1 MFDLYIFGRYGSINR
16 CFIVLITQRMYS
28 FRQLLILFFLWS
40 ASGQIL
46 AQSTE
51 VEIDISKHL
60 TTEDGLS
67 HFGVTA
73 VIEDHNGLIWVGTFK
88 GLNVYDGYEFKTF
101 YADNEIGSLTSSRIQ
116 SLLQDSNGNIL
127 IGTEKGLSLYDYDK
141 EKFIELYSN
150 SKKDRKL
157 AGPIIN
163 QINQT
168 NQYIVCI
175 TESEGVLLFSKNTYE
190 FVGQYTPEGVD
201 LATLRIHGVDV
212 LTDRHFLMATS
223 IGLLSFDTQKK
234 TFSQVLSDEIRPCL
248 DVVHGKEGYIY
259 VLSTWELYVISVD
272 FERGEPKF
280 TLVRSRLGGQGFAQ
294 LEMDNGGRLWMRRN
308 NNVISVIERPY
319 RLLNNNYEW
328 INYTFKDEFTR
339 ISCFVVNTA
348 SGGWIGSYN
357 QGLFRFRTNERVF
370 KYADLKVDGEKNNNM
385 SSQIIRM
392 VALDS
397 AKVLLTINVN
407 TCKVLDTKTG
417 KTTDIIGPNEA
428 PDRYF
433 TRIFIDTRRITWLGS
448 RTPGIFYQLHNDPK
462 WHPLSHP
469 DWPELETLTVR
480 SFAEDRHGKLWVAD
494 FRNLY
499 RLTIADNGKVLD
511 YEIMQK
517 FGDLTFSDALKI
529 NVIYPDPI
537 ADVIWVATVNDG
549 LIKVSYRE
557 DQPLSETHAI
567 NFIPD
572 PTDTQSFPGYYVT
585 SVKRLPNHE
594 LWVGTLEGGICK
606 LIDEQTNPR
615 FKSYKESDGLDDNDV
630 MTFQCDEEGNLW
642 IATNQGINELNLQ
655 TETFRNYTIED
666 GLEPASFEVNSVRLD
681 NGLMVFGGNN
691 GVCYFDP
698 RAVPRETFL
707 PKLLFGQLKIHNQL
721 VQVDSVLDTHVV
733 LIKPLND
740 TQELSLDYNQSSIS
754 LELISMHFSNTE
766 SHQIRYRLLP
776 LNEKWFVSS
785 SNNKLANFSLL
796 PTGRYT
802 FEAAVSNSKNEW
814 SSPRR
819 IEIIIHPPLWK
830 TTWAYLLYVIVT
842 GVIVFLVMRTLIRMS
857 SLHHRLK
864 VEQLEKDRVVE
875 IDAARIKLFMNISHE
890 FRTPL
895 TLISGPITVLKNMFK
910 NNQDAFQH
918 IDLVQRQ
925 SKKMLQLVE
934 QVHDLRKGEQNL
946 LKLHMQ
952 SFDFTDFITEV
963 KNDFEELAQDSHKK
977 LILEGD
983 ANQLFVM
990 ADKQKLEVVVN
1001 NLLNNA
1007 FKFTKEGD
1015 TIRIAYGIAEE
1026 GFYFEVSDTGR
1037 GIRAEDMDHL
1047 FERFYQTS
1055 KEDGFSVGSG
1065 IGLELSKMLVELHF
1079 GEITVTS
1086 EYGMGSKFF
1095 VCLPVK
1101 VSKEDAFSDKRI
1113 KEILANESHDDK
1125 QRVDQD
1131 KLDLSDLVVDEA
1143 MSDVS
1148 IYYVED
1154 NYDLRTFVEG
1164 ILTQYFKVTSFD
1176 NGKKCADAMDTE
1188 WPDLIISDILMPEMN
1203 GLELCKL
1210 VKVDIRTSH
1219 IPVVLL
1225 TSRSTTDDKIEGL
1238 EMGADAYIVKP
1249 FEMRHLIATVQS
1261 ILQNRQKIRERFKL
1275 GYPLTLEKKQY
1286 NQNDKIFI
1294 ERIYRL
1300 MEENLDNESMDL
1312 EAFSRELYMSRSQ
1325 LFRKVKAI
1333 TNHTPQELIR
1343 SYRLKKAAELLATGG
1358 HTVQQVCYKT
1368 GFKNRAYF
1376 TKVFKE
1382 QFGVNPS
1389 QYTGS

>member
-1 MFDLYIFGRYGSINR
+1 M
-16 CFIVLITQRMYS
+16 
-28 FRQLLILFFLWS
+28 
-40 ASGQIL
+40 
-46 AQSTE
+46 AQSTD

-67 HFGVTA
+67 HFGVTT

-88 GLNVYDGYEFKTF
+88 GLNIYDGYEFKTF
-101 YADNEIGSLTSSRIQ
+101 YADSEIGSLTSSRIQ

-127 IGTEKGLSLYDYDK
+127 IGTEKGLTLYDYDK
-141 EKFIELYSN
+141 EKFVELYSN
-150 SKKDRKL
+150 SKKDVKL

-163 QINQT
+163 QIDQT
-168 NQYIVCI
+168 NQFIVCI
-175 TESEGVLLFSKNTYE
+175 TESEGVLLFNKNNYD
-190 FVGQYTPEGVD
+190 FVGQYMPEGVD
-201 LATLRIHGVDV
+201 LARLKIHGADV
-212 LTDRHFLMATS
+212 LTDRYFLMTTN
-223 IGLLSFDTQKK
+223 IGLMSFDTQKK
-234 TFSQVLSDEIRPCL
+234 AFERVLPNEVRRCL

-272 FERGEPKF
+272 FDRGVPKF
-280 TLVRSRLGGQGFAQ
+280 TLLKSRLGGQGYAQ
-294 LEMDNGGRLWMRRN
+294 LGMDNEGRLWMRRH
-308 NNVISVIERPY
+308 NNVISMIERPY

-339 ISCFVVNTA
+339 ISCIVINTA

-357 QGLFRFRTNERVF
+357 QGLFRFRTNERIF
-370 KYADLKVDGEKNNNM
+370 KYSNLKVKEEDDKNK
-385 SSQIIRM
+385 SSQIINM
-392 VALDS
+392 IGLDS
-397 AKVLLTINVN
+397 TRVLLTINVN
-407 TCKVLDTKTG
+407 TCKVFDTKTG
-417 KTTDIIGPNEA
+417 KTSDIGPSEEL
-428 PDRYF
+428 DRFF
-433 TRIFIDTRRITWLGS
+433 TRVYKDTRNTIWLGS
-448 RTPGIFYQLHNDPK
+448 RSPGIYRQFQGKSTWEL
-462 WHPLSHP
+462 LSHP
-469 DWPELETLTVR
+469 DIPQLEELTVR
-480 SFAEDRHGKLWVAD
+480 SFAEDRHGKFWIAD
-494 FRNLY
+494 FRGLH
-499 RLTIADNGKVLD
+499 RLTIGSKGEIRA
-511 YEIMQK
+511 YESMHT
-517 FGDLTFSDALKI
+517 FGDLTFSEALKI
-529 NVIYPDPI
+529 NVIDADPLT
-537 ADVIWVATVNDG
+537 DVIWIGTVNDG
-549 LIKVSYRE
+549 LIKVNYDNE
-557 DQPLSETHAI
+557 KPLTEIVAT

-572 PTDTQSFPGYYVT
+572 PSDENSFPGYYVT
-585 SVKRLPNHE
+585 SIKRLPNQG
-594 LWVGTLEGGICK
+594 LWMGTLEGGISK
-606 LIDEQTNPR
+606 LIEDGEEPK
-615 FKSYKESDGLDDNDV
+615 FKSYKETDGLDDNDV
-630 MTFQCDEEGNLW
+630 MTFQCDEEGNIW
-642 IATNQGINELNLQ
+642 IATNQGINELNID
-655 TETFRNYTIED
+655 TETFRNYTPED
-666 GLEPASFEVNSVRLD
+666 GLVPASFEVNSVWLD

-698 RAVPRETFL
+698 KEVPRETFL

-721 VQVDSVLDTHVV
+721 VSVDSKVGTHVV
-733 LIKPLND
+733 LTQPLND
-740 TQELSLDYNQSSIS
+740 TKKLELDYDQSSIS

-796 PTGRYT
+796 PTGKYT

-819 IEIIIHPPLWK
+819 IQIIIHPPLWK
-830 TTWAYLLYVIVT
+830 TGWAYLLYVIVT
-842 GVIVFLVMRTLIRMS
+842 GVIVFLIMRTLIRMS

-864 VEQLEKDRVVE
+864 VEQMEKDRVVE

-895 TLISGPITVLKNMFK
+895 TLISGPIAVLKNMFK

-952 SFDFTDFITEV
+952 SFDFTDFISEV
-963 KNDFEELAQDSHKK
+963 KHDFEELAQDSNKK
-977 LILEGD
+977 LILKGE
-983 ANQLFVM
+983 ANQLFVI

-1015 TIRIAYGIAEE
+1015 TICIAYGIREE
-1026 GFYFEVSDTGR
+1026 GFYIEVSDTGR
-1037 GIRAEDMDHL
+1037 GIRAEDLAHL

-1079 GEITVTS
+1079 GEIQVTS
-1086 EYGMGSKFF
+1086 EYGKGANFF
-1095 VCLPVK
+1095 VSLPVK
-1101 VSKEDAFSDKRI
+1101 VSKEDAFRNKRME
-1113 KEILANESHDDK
+1113 EILANESHEDK
-1125 QRVDQD
+1125 QRVNQD
-1131 KLDLSDLVVDEA
+1131 KLDLSDLVVDES
-1143 MSDVS
+1143 MSSVS

-1164 ILTQYFKVTSFD
+1164 VLSEYFNVTSFD
-1176 NGKKCADAMDTE
+1176 NGKKCVEAMDSE

-1203 GLELCKL
+1203 GLELCKH

-1275 GYPLTLEKKQY
+1275 GYPLSLEKKQY

-1300 MEENLDNESMDL
+1300 MEDNLDNESMDL

-1343 SYRLKKAAELLATGG
+1343 SYRLKKAAELLAAGV

-1389 QYTGS
+1389 KYTGS